1 MISLQEFL
9 DECPTSFHVVKSSS
23 RELVKAGY
31 ALQNYR
37 EADPTH
43 FAHDKGVVTRG
54 GALIAWH
61 WPNDIDF
68 VDGLLIYGAHS
79 DSPGLHLKPN
89 SSSATLGWAQLNIE
103 IYGGVLLN
111 SWLDRDL
118 GIAGRLHFANGTSEL
133 VSIDIPIARIP
144 QLAIHLDREI
154 SEKGL
159 LLHRQ
164 NHMKPIWGT
173 DTNVNFIDWIIEKSN
188 VAHSAPLTGFDL
200 QLFDTQKSA
209 MLGSSKEFLVSGRL
223 DNQVSCWAAVK
234 SLIENAEPQKPIL
247 VALFD
252 HEEVGSESINGAAG
266 PLLEHVL
273 EELLLERKSSTT
285 FASLAKKSIMVSA
298 DNAHAIHPNYPEK
311 HDHQHAPM
319 VNLGPVIKRNVNQR
333 YATNGLIASRVVE
346 AARSAKIPLQT
357 FAANNAMPCG
367 STIGPVSATRLG
379 IDTIDVGVPQLS
391 MHSVR
396 EMCGIKDPNYLVNLF
411 TILGST
417 DF

>member
-1 MISLQEFL
+1 MISLRDFL
-9 DECPTSFHVVKSSS
+9 DASPTSFHVVKNASK
-23 RELVKAGY
+23 ELENAGY
-31 ALQNYR
+31 AS
-37 EADPTH
+37 ADYVDADGSH
-43 FAHDKGVVTRG
+43 FANDKGVVTRG
-54 GALIAWH
+54 GALIAWS
-61 WPNDIDF
+61 WPKGNTAL
-68 VDGLLIYGAHS
+68 DGVTIFGAHS
-79 DSPGLHLKPN
+79 DSPGLHVKPN
-89 SSSATLGWAQLNIE
+89 SSSSTLGWAQLNVE

-118 GIAGRLHFANGTSEL
+118 GIAGRLHFADGTSQL
-133 VSIDIPIARIP
+133 VCIDEPVARIA

-159 LLHRQ
+159 MLHRQ

-173 DTNVNFIDWIIEKSN
+173 DTSLQFSKWICEKS
-188 VAHSAPLTGFDL
+188 SASESMLTGVEL
-200 QLFDTQKSA
+200 RLFDTQKSSV
-209 MLGSSKEFLVSGRL
+209 LGSSADFLVSGRL
-223 DNQVSCWAAVK
+223 DNQVSCWSAIA
-234 SLIENAEPQKPIL
+234 SIIENTDPKKPVI

-273 EELLLERKSSTT
+273 GELMLQRNCTQG
-285 FASLAKKSIMVSA
+285 FAAIAKKSVMVSA

-311 HDHQHAPM
+311 HDQHHAPM
-319 VNLGPVIKRNVNQR
+319 VNLGPAIKRNANQR
-333 YATNGLIASRVVE
+333 YATNGELASRVVA
-346 AARSAKIPLQT
+346 AARRAHIPTQE

-367 STIGPVSATRLG
+367 STIGPIAATRLG

-396 EMCGIKDPNYLVNLF
+396 EMCGTKDPGYLVDLFNL
-411 TILGST
+411 LGST

>member
-1 MISLQEFL
+1 MLSLQEFL
-9 DECPTSFHVVKSSS
+9 DVNPTSFHVVNTTSL
-23 RELVKAGY
+23 ELEKAGFASQSY
-31 ALQNYR
+31 IN
-37 EADPTH
+37 ADSSH
-43 FAHDKGVVTRG
+43 FAQDQGVVHRG
-54 GALIAWH
+54 GALIAWN
-61 WPNDIDF
+61 WPVNNPAS
-68 VDGLLIYGAHS
+68 DGVLIFGAHS

-89 SSSATLGWAQLNIE
+89 SSSHTLGWAQFNIE

-118 GIAGRLHFANGTSEL
+118 GIAGQLHLSDGTSKL
-133 VSIDIPIARIP
+133 VCVNTPVARVA

-154 SEKGL
+154 SDKGL
-159 LLHRQ
+159 HLHRQ

-173 DTNVNFIDWIIEKSN
+173 DTSLLFTRWLCEKSG
-188 VAHSAPLTGFDL
+188 VSPELLTSFDL

-209 MLGSSKEFLVSGRL
+209 LLGSSGEFLVSGRL
-223 DNQVSCWAAVK
+223 DNQVSCWAVVK
-234 SLIENAEPQKPIL
+234 SLIANTQPNRPIL

-252 HEEVGSESINGAAG
+252 HEEVGSESIDGAAG

-273 EELLLERKSSTT
+273 AELLLERRGVSTLG
-285 FASLAKKSIMVSA
+285 ALAKKSVMVSA

-319 VNLGPVIKRNVNQR
+319 VNLGPVIKRNANQR
-333 YATNGLIASRVVE
+333 YATNGALSSRVVV
-346 AARSAKIPLQT
+346 AARRAGIPVQHFVT
-357 FAANNAMPCG
+357 NNAMPCG

-379 IDTIDVGVPQLS
+379 IDTIDIGVPQLS

-396 EMCGIKDPNYLVNLF
+396 EMCGTKDPDYLVDLF
-411 TILGST
+411 NALGST

>member
-9 DECPTSFHVVKSSS
+9 DVSPTSFHVVNSASH
-23 RELVKAGY
+23 ELEQVGY
-31 ALQNYR
+31 ASQTYKD
-37 EADPTH
+37 AGGSH
-43 FAHDKGVVTRG
+43 FAKDKGVVTRG

-61 WPNDIDF
+61 WPQEITTPEG
-68 VDGLLIYGAHS
+68 VLIFGAHS

-89 SSSATLGWAQLNIE
+89 STSTTLGWSQLNVE

-118 GIAGRLHFANGTSEL
+118 GVAGLLYFADGTCKL
-133 VSIDIPIARIP
+133 ISIDEPIARIP

-159 LLHRQ
+159 MLHRQ

-173 DTNVNFIDWIIEKSN
+173 NTSLLFTQWLCEKCEVSP
-188 VAHSAPLTGFDL
+188 SLLTGFEL
-200 QLFDTQKSA
+200 QLFDTQKSVVLGA
-209 MLGSSKEFLVSGRL
+209 MGEFLVSGRL

-234 SLIENAEPQKPIL
+234 SLIENTQPTQPTL

-252 HEEVGSESINGAAG
+252 HEEVGSQSINGAAG

-273 EELLLERKSSTT
+273 GELLHERKASQS
-285 FASLAKKSIMVSA
+285 FAAIAKKSVMVSA
-298 DNAHAIHPNYPEK
+298 DNSHAIHPNYLEK
-311 HDHQHAPM
+311 HDQQHAPM
-319 VNLGPVIKRNVNQR
+319 VNLGPVIKRNANQR
-333 YATNGLIASRVVE
+333 YATNGEIASRVVD
-346 AARSAKIPLQT
+346 AARRANIPTQD
-357 FAANNAMPCG
+357 FVANNAMPCG
-367 STIGPVSATRLG
+367 STIGPMSATRLG

-396 EMCGIKDPNYLVNLF
+396 EMCGTKDPDYLVDLFNL
-411 TILGST
+411 LGST

>member
-9 DECPTSFHVVKSSS
+9 DVSPTSFHVVNTASQ
-23 RELVKAGY
+23 ELENAGFASQPY
-31 ALQNYR
+31 INSGTSHFALQ
-37 EADPTH
+37 
-43 FAHDKGVVTRG
+43 KGFVQRG
-54 GALIAWH
+54 GALIAWN
-61 WPNDIDF
+61 WPENISAS
-68 VDGLLIYGAHS
+68 DGVLIYGAHS

-89 SSSATLGWAQLNIE
+89 SSSHTLGWAQLNIE

-118 GIAGRLHFANGTSEL
+118 GIAGQLHLTDGTSKL
-133 VSIDIPIARIP
+133 VCVNTPVARVA

-154 SEKGL
+154 SDKGL
-159 LLHRQ
+159 HLHRQ

-173 DTNVNFIDWIIEKSN
+173 DTSLLFTRWLCEKSG
-188 VAHSAPLTGFDL
+188 VSPELLTGFDL

-209 MLGSSKEFLVSGRL
+209 LLGSSGEFLVSGRL

-234 SLIENAEPQKPIL
+234 SLIANTQPNKPLL

-273 EELLLERKSSTT
+273 AELLLKRKGVSTLG
-285 FASLAKKSIMVSA
+285 ALAKKSVMVSA
-298 DNAHAIHPNYPEK
+298 DNAHAIHPNYPER

-319 VNLGPVIKRNVNQR
+319 VNLGPVIKRNANQR
-333 YATNGLIASRVVE
+333 YATNGALSSRVVVS
-346 AARSAKIPLQT
+346 ARRAGIPVQD
-357 FAANNAMPCG
+357 FVANNAMPCG
-367 STIGPVSATRLG
+367 STIGPVSATRIG
-379 IDTIDVGVPQLS
+379 IDTIDIGVPQLS
-391 MHSVR
+391 MHSAR
-396 EMCGIKDPNYLVNLF
+396 EMCGTKDPDYLVDLF
-411 TILGST
+411 NVLGST